1 MNNKKIAAGI
11 LTIIGAGLLVGM
23 VLSSKKGRQT
33 GRKLLKKGN
42 RITDDL
48 KGKFN
53 EFVDMV
59 SAKAQGLVK

>member
-23 VLSSKKGRQT
+23 VLKTKKGRQT
-33 GRKLLKKGN
+33 SRNLLKKGN

-53 EFVDMV
+53 DFVDMV

>member
-1 MNNKKIAAGI
+1 MNNKKIVAGI
-11 LTIIGAGLLVGM
+11 LTIVGAGLLISM
-23 VLSSKKGRQT
+23 VLNSKKGRET
-33 GRKLLKKGN
+33 SRNLLKKGN
-42 RITDDL
+42 RLTEDL

>member
-11 LTIIGAGLLVGM
+11 LTIIGAGLLVSM

-33 GRKLLKKGN
+33 SRNLLKKGN
-42 RITDDL
+42 RITEDL

-59 SAKAQGLVK
+59 STKAQGLVK